1 MANIYMKITGISGNA
16 SAQGYEGWIQID
28 SLQFNTSR
36 HIQTQTGKVH
46 DRINGWPEFAQVI
59 ITKQLDDATSAL
71 FNSACSAKVLPQVD
85 IAVCTSGASPQTYVQ
100 YTLSNVLIS
109 DYGHAVNHN
118 NKPIEALY
126 LDYTKIEMS
135 YRYTSTLKAC
145 DIDHDKF
152 EGIVTWRRLSDFTIK
167 QKASCQSL
175 RFKILTG
182 CRYFS

>member
-1 MANIYMKITGISGNA
+1 MANMYMKITGISGSA

-36 HIQTQTGKVH
+36 HIQTQIGKVH
-46 DRINGWPEFAQVI
+46 DRINGWPEFAQVV

-109 DYGHAVNHN
+109 DYSHAVNHN

-135 YRYTSTLKAC
+135 YFGT
-145 DIDHDKF
+145 D
-152 EGIVTWRRLSDFTIK
+152 
-167 QKASCQSL
+167 QSGQAQAPL
-175 RFKILTG
+175 RTG
-182 CRYFS
+182 YDLQAAEPL